1 MFLAIAFQRAIDRL
15 TIAGNPKGRNSLFC
29 DNLAV
34 VVAAISDV
42 VVAVTLSP
50 APQQKSKK
58 NKKGD

>member
-1 MFLAIAFQRAIDRL
+1 
-15 TIAGNPKGRNSLFC
+15 LFC

-34 VVAAISDV
+34 VVAAISAV

-58 NKKGD
+58 IKKEIKNGRGNP